1 MSFKSLIRILTLKW
15 GGRDLGFRGTAL
27 SIENPITNRATFQR
41 IHEVEPED
49 VKFQVGLKKTSGG
62 GICPKAVVLNLFQVT
77 DALRI

>member
-1 MSFKSLIRILTLKW
+1 MSFKSLIRILTLKG

-27 SIENPITNRATFQR
+27 SIDNPITNRATFQR
-41 IHEVEPED
+41 IHEAEPEE
-49 VKFQVGLKKTSGG
+49 VKFHDGLKKTSEG

>member
-1 MSFKSLIRILTLKW
+1 MSFKSLISILTLRR
-15 GGRDLGFRGTAL
+15 GGRDLGFKGTAL
-27 SIENPITNRATFQR
+27 STENPITNRATFQR

-49 VKFQVGLKKTSGG
+49 VKFQDGLKKTSGG

>member
-1 MSFKSLIRILTLKW
+1 MSFKSLIRILTLKG

-27 SIENPITNRATFQR
+27 STDNPITNRATFQR
-41 IHEVEPED
+41 IHEAEPEE
-49 VKFQVGLKKTSGG
+49 VKFQDGLKKTSEG

>member
-49 VKFQVGLKKTSGG
+49 VKFQDGLKKTSGG